1 MRDQFVKAI
10 SEHKPTFGAKLTET
24 TVERLADYYQ
34 LLTEHNPLLH
44 LVAPCPPEEFATRH
58 ILESL
63 TLLKHLPENAKFADV
78 GSGGGLPAIPCLIAR
93 EDLRGRL
100 IESKEKKAAFLELV
114 VKELGLNDRAEVIA
128 KQFTETDAGDAGFV
142 TCRALDK
149 FADRLQ
155 RLIKWSGKRGLLLFG
170 GEQIGELLEEYEVR
184 AEREL
189 MPLSDRRYLFI
200 GKRTD

>member
-1 MRDQFVKAI
+1 MRDDFLKTI
-10 SEHKPTFGAKLTET
+10 SGNQATFGLELSDEARL
-24 TVERLADYYQ
+24 RLADYFEM
-34 LLTEHNPLLH
+34 LLEHNSLLH
-44 LVAPCPPEEFATRH
+44 LVAPCSPEEFATRH

-63 TLLKHLPENAKFADV
+63 TMLKHLPQEAKFADI
-78 GSGGGLPAIPCLIAR
+78 GSGGGLPAIPCLIVR
-93 EDLRGRL
+93 EDLRGPL

-114 VKELGLNDRAEVIA
+114 LKELGLNDRAEVVA
-128 KQFTETDAGDAGFV
+128 RQFSETEAGDAEFV

-170 GEQIGELLEEYEVR
+170 GEQIGKLLEEYDVR
-184 AEREL
+184 ADKEL

-200 GKRTD
+200 GK